1 MLDLAAARDRL
12 AAALSPV
19 PVAGAADLAALLGGA
34 IRATPAAWVVPLAES
49 GGANELIGA
58 LHQQL
63 TVTVGV
69 VVACRNVADATG
81 DAAIAELTDL
91 RRAVREALLNWTP
104 ADLPGGEP
112 FRFLRGGLLSFA
124 NAIVWWQDQF
134 QVRYTLR
141 AA

>member
-1 MLDLAAARDRL
+1 MLDLSAVRDRL
-12 AAALSPV
+12 AAALLPV
-19 PVAGAADLAALLGGA
+19 PVAGAAALAGVMEGS
-34 IRATPAAWVVPLAES
+34 IRSAPAAWLVPLAES

-63 TVTVGV
+63 TVTVSV
-69 VVACRNVADATG
+69 LLAVRNVSDAQG
-81 DAAIAELTDL
+81 DAALGELATL
-91 RRAVREALLNWTP
+91 RRTVRDSLLNWTP

-141 AA
+141 AT